1 MKENA
6 KDLQFSSQCSYAL
19 LESFNSN
26 NKSFDPY
33 HISII
38 LKSLI
43 TLREQFAVRAVK
55 NNATNLLAKQ
65 EKTFQKNKV
74 NLYKNLD
81 KILET
86 EIPQPFM
93 ACIENVFLNEKLD
106 TLSNLEKDFYVLSH
120 QTNATQIID
129 EIITPETL
137 GSIGVKNTEMRTS
150 LIEKI
155 KTFQGNSECKEIL
168 IKKKTTN
175 TDLLGGAVVKLNT
188 QLVDCST
195 NNLIRIQLRKGA

>member
-106 TLSNLEKDFYVLSH
+106 TLSSLEKNFYALSH

-150 LIEKI
+150 LIEKD
-155 KTFQGNSECKEIL
+155 KAFQENSECKEIL

>member
-106 TLSNLEKDFYVLSH
+106 TLSSLEKNFYALSH

-150 LIEKI
+150 LIEKV
-155 KTFQGNSECKEIL
+155 KAFQENSECKEIL

>member
-43 TLREQFAVRAVK
+43 ALREQFALRAVK

-65 EKTFQKNKV
+65 ETMFQKNRV
-74 NLYKNLD
+74 NIYKNLD
-81 KILET
+81 KILDT

-93 ACIENVFLNEKLD
+93 ACLENVFLNEKLD
-106 TLSNLEKDFYVLSH
+106 TLSSLEKNFYALSH

-150 LIEKI
+150 LIEKV
-155 KTFQGNSECKEIL
+155 KAFQENSECKEIL

>member
-1 MKENA
+1 MKENV
-6 KDLQFSSQCSYAL
+6 KDLQFSNQCSYAL

-26 NKSFDPY
+26 DKSFDPY

-43 TLREQFAVRAVK
+43 TLREQFATNAA
-55 NNATNLLAKQ
+55 NNNTTNLLAKQ
-65 EKTFQKNKV
+65 EKTFQKNRK
-74 NLYKNLD
+74 NIYQNLD
-81 KILET
+81 KVLDA
-86 EIPQPFM
+86 EIPQAFM
-93 ACIENVFLNEKLD
+93 ACLENVFLNEKLD
-106 TLSNLEKDFYVLSH
+106 SLTGLEKNYYALAH
-120 QTNATQIID
+120 QSNETQIVD

-137 GSIGVKNTEMRTS
+137 GSVAVKTDSIRNS

-155 KTFQGNSECKEIL
+155 KAFQENGNCKEIL

>member
-43 TLREQFAVRAVK
+43 TLREQFALRAVK

-65 EKTFQKNKV
+65 EKTFQKNRV

-81 KILET
+81 KILDT

-93 ACIENVFLNEKLD
+93 ACLENVFLNEKLD
-106 TLSNLEKDFYVLSH
+106 TLSSLEKNFYALSH

-150 LIEKI
+150 LIEKV
-155 KTFQGNSECKEIL
+155 KAFQENSECKEIL

>member
-43 TLREQFAVRAVK
+43 ALREQFALRAVK

-65 EKTFQKNKV
+65 ETMFQKNRV

-81 KILET
+81 KILDT

-93 ACIENVFLNEKLD
+93 GCLENVFLNKKLN
-106 TLSNLEKDFYVLSH
+106 TLSSLEKNFYALSH
-120 QTNATQIID
+120 QINETQIID
-129 EIITPETL
+129 EIITPEPL
-137 GSIGVKNTEMRTS
+137 GSIGVKNNETRAA

-155 KTFQGNSECKEIL
+155 KTFQGNSEYKEIL

-195 NNLIRIQLRKGA
+195 NNLIRIQLRKST

>member
-65 EKTFQKNKV
+65 EKTFQKNRV

-93 ACIENVFLNEKLD
+93 ACLENVFLNEKLD
-106 TLSNLEKDFYVLSH
+106 TLSSLEKNFYALSH

-150 LIEKI
+150 LIEKV
-155 KTFQGNSECKEIL
+155 KAFQENSECKEIL

>member
-43 TLREQFAVRAVK
+43 TLREQFALRAVK

-65 EKTFQKNKV
+65 EKTFQKNRV

-106 TLSNLEKDFYVLSH
+106 TLSSLEKNFYALSH

-150 LIEKI
+150 LIEKV
-155 KTFQGNSECKEIL
+155 KAFQENSECKEIL

>member
-43 TLREQFAVRAVK
+43 TLREQFALRAVK

-106 TLSNLEKDFYVLSH
+106 TLSSLEKNFYALSH

-150 LIEKI
+150 LIEKV
-155 KTFQGNSECKEIL
+155 KAFQENSECKEIL

>member
-106 TLSNLEKDFYVLSH
+106 TLSSLEKDFYVLSH

-150 LIEKI
+150 LIEKV
-155 KTFQGNSECKEIL
+155 KAFQENSECKEIL

>member
-43 TLREQFAVRAVK
+43 TLREQFALRAVK

-65 EKTFQKNKV
+65 EKTFQKNRV

-93 ACIENVFLNEKLD
+93 ACLENVFLNEKLD
-106 TLSNLEKDFYVLSH
+106 TLSSLEKDFYVLSH

-137 GSIGVKNTEMRTS
+137 GSIGVKNPEMRNS

>member
-81 KILET
+81 KILDT

-93 ACIENVFLNEKLD
+93 ACLENVFLNEKLD
-106 TLSNLEKDFYVLSH
+106 TLSSLEKDFYVLSH

>member
-6 KDLQFSSQCSYAL
+6 KDLQFSSQCAYAL

-106 TLSNLEKDFYVLSH
+106 TLSSLEKDFYVLSH

-150 LIEKI
+150 LIEKV
-155 KTFQGNSECKEIL
+155 KAFQENSECKEIL

>member
-43 TLREQFAVRAVK
+43 TLREQFALRAVK

-65 EKTFQKNKV
+65 EKTFQKNRV

-81 KILET
+81 KILDT

-93 ACIENVFLNEKLD
+93 ACLENVFLNEKLD
-106 TLSNLEKDFYVLSH
+106 TLSSLEKNFYALSH

>member
-43 TLREQFAVRAVK
+43 TLREQFALRAVK

-65 EKTFQKNKV
+65 EKTFQKNRV

-106 TLSNLEKDFYVLSH
+106 TLSSLEKDFYVLSH

>member
-43 TLREQFAVRAVK
+43 TLREQFALRAVK

-65 EKTFQKNKV
+65 EKTFQKNRV

-137 GSIGVKNTEMRTS
+137 GGIGVKNTEMRTS
-150 LIEKI
+150 LIEKV

>member
-106 TLSNLEKDFYVLSH
+106 TLSSLEKNFYALSH

-150 LIEKI
+150 LIEKV
-155 KTFQGNSECKEIL
+155 KAFQENSECKEIL

-195 NNLIRIQLRKGA
+195 NNLIRIQLRKST

>member
-43 TLREQFAVRAVK
+43 TLREQFALRAVK

-106 TLSNLEKDFYVLSH
+106 TLSSLEKNFYALSH

-150 LIEKI
+150 LIEKV
-155 KTFQGNSECKEIL
+155 KAFQENSECKEIL

-188 QLVDCST
+188 KLVDCST

>member
-6 KDLQFSSQCSYAL
+6 KDLQFSNQCSYAL

-43 TLREQFAVRAVK
+43 ALREQFALRAVK

-65 EKTFQKNKV
+65 ETMFQKNRV

-81 KILET
+81 KILDT

-93 ACIENVFLNEKLD
+93 GCLENVFLNKKLN
-106 TLSNLEKDFYVLSH
+106 TLSSLEKNFYALSH
-120 QTNATQIID
+120 QINETQIID
-129 EIITPETL
+129 EIITPEPL
-137 GSIGVKNTEMRTS
+137 GSIGVKNNETRAA

>member
-43 TLREQFAVRAVK
+43 TLREQFALRAVK

-81 KILET
+81 KILDT

-93 ACIENVFLNEKLD
+93 ACLENVFLNEKLD
-106 TLSNLEKDFYVLSH
+106 TLSSLEKNFYALSH

-150 LIEKI
+150 LIEKV
-155 KTFQGNSECKEIL
+155 KAFQENSECKEIL

>member
-43 TLREQFAVRAVK
+43 ALREQFALRAIK
-55 NNATNLLAKQ
+55 NNATNLLVKQ
-65 EKTFQKNKV
+65 EKMFQKNRV
-74 NLYKNLD
+74 HLYKNLD
-81 KILET
+81 KILDT

-93 ACIENVFLNEKLD
+93 ACLENVFLSEKLD
-106 TLSNLEKDFYVLSH
+106 TLNSLEKNFYALSH
-120 QTNATQIID
+120 QINETQIID
-129 EIITPETL
+129 EIITPEAI
-137 GSIGVKNTEMRTS
+137 GNIGVKNTEMRTS
-150 LIEKI
+150 LIEKV
-155 KTFQGNSECKEIL
+155 KAFQGNSECKEIL

-195 NNLIRIQLRKGA
+195 NNLIRIQLRKST

>member
-43 TLREQFAVRAVK
+43 TLREQFALRAVK

-65 EKTFQKNKV
+65 EKTFQKNRV

-93 ACIENVFLNEKLD
+93 ACLENVFLNEKLD
-106 TLSNLEKDFYVLSH
+106 TLSSLEKDFYVLSH